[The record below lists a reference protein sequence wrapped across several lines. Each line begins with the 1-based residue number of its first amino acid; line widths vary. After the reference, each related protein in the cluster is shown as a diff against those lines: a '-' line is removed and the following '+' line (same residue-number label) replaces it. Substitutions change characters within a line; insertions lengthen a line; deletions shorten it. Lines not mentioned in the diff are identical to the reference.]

1 GDVIERVQIARLEQ
15 AEASRRHGAD
25 FETALALGKLTPVA
39 GDHYSCARQQKEY
52 FLIVAMAV
60 NADAALGLE
69 HVQIHVLE
77 RHERLVGWRGGLV
90 SVRVVHPRL
99 DVLSQFAAVA
109 EGEIIGE
116 DVAVM
121 QETEPAVRGFAD
133 ADLEEI
139 VPPAIE
145 HVELVAVVR

>member
-1 GDVIERVQIARLEQ
+1 
-15 AEASRRHGAD
+15 
-25 FETALALGKLTPVA
+25 
-39 GDHYSCARQQKEY
+39 
-52 FLIVAMAV
+52 
-60 NADAALGLE
+60 
-69 HVQIHVLE
+69 
-77 RHERLVGWRGGLV
+77 HERLVAWRGGLV

-145 HVELVAVVR
+145 HVELVAVVRARARIPPGLARVGPREFDREWQDRMHEVVTSDRALSRLSRPSR